1 MGFSKKLRLN
11 NQQINYLE
19 LLKIILTYINIIKHN
34 FRILKGRYTEFDKIL
49 SISFPD

>member
-1 MGFSKKLRLN
+1 MKLN

-19 LLKIILTYINIIKHN
+19 LLKLELINIKGIEHN
-34 FRILKGRYTEFDKIL
+34 FNIIERRYKEFDKIL